1 MRTPAIALFL
11 TLLLAM
17 APAAMAPAAMAA
29 DEHMEIV
36 ADATTY
42 DGKAHLYRVS
52 GNVKITLPEIV
63 VTCREATVY
72 ADAAETKIVKVV
84 FTGGVTASKGTDTFR
99 AERISYLVA
108 ERRLVAEG
116 GTRTKLKLPARQG
129 AVQAP

>member
-1 MRTPAIALFL
+1 MKTQAIALFL
-11 TLLLAM
+11 TALLAL
-17 APAAMAPAAMAA
+17 APAAMAA
-29 DEHMEIV
+29 DEHLEIV

-52 GNVKITLPEIV
+52 GHVKITLPEIV

-72 ADAAETKIVKVV
+72 ADADETKIVRVV
-84 FTGGVTASKGTDTFR
+84 FTGGVTATKGTDTFR
-99 AERISYLVA
+99 AERITYLVA
-108 ERRLVAEG
+108 DRRLVAEG